1 MLCRMSLK
9 GLCQPAGGEM
19 PIVPAAVAQP
29 GVGPWRRRLSY
40 VQDACL
46 VVIAAVFF
54 SVHGKHVAHG
64 SLSNLPFAV
73 EQGILVVIFLT
84 RRRSQKTSSRPA
96 DWLFATTGGWLP
108 LAAQVHPAPTPFAGY
123 FGTALQSVGLMLAI
137 IGFLYLGRS
146 FGVVAANRGLKVN
159 GPYRFVRHPIYFAHT
174 LTLTGFLVANFAAV
188 NVVIFVVVVF
198 SHLMRI
204 RAEERI
210 LLETANYAT
219 YRERVRWR
227 LLPGIY

>member
-1 MLCRMSLK
+1 
-9 GLCQPAGGEM
+9 M
-19 PIVPAAVAQP
+19 PIVPAAVVEP
-29 GVGPWRRRLSY
+29 GVGAWRRRLSY
-40 VQDACL
+40 FQDACL
-46 VVIAAVFF
+46 IVIAGLFF
-54 SVHGKHVAHG
+54 YAHGKHVVDG
-64 SLSNLPFAV
+64 SLANLPFAI

-84 RRRSQKTSSRPA
+84 RRRSQKTSSRLL

-108 LAAQVHPAPTPFAGY
+108 LFVRIHPSPTPFAEH
-123 FGTALQSVGLMLAI
+123 FGTALQSVGLLLAT

-174 LTLTGFLVANFAAV
+174 VTLTGFLVANFALV
-188 NVVIFVVVVF
+188 NVAIFVVVVY

-210 LLETANYAT
+210 LSETTNYAT

>member
-1 MLCRMSLK
+1 M
-9 GLCQPAGGEM
+9 
-19 PIVPAAVAQP
+19 VPAAAVET

-46 VVIAAVFF
+46 IIIAALFF
-54 SVHGKHVAHG
+54 YVHGKHVAHG

-84 RRRSQKTSSRPA
+84 RRRSQKTSSRPM
-96 DWLFATTGGWLP
+96 DWVFATTGGWLP
-108 LAAQVHPAPTPFAGY
+108 LAVQVHPAPTPFAGY
-123 FGTALQSVGLMLAI
+123 LGSGLQSVGLMLAI

-174 LTLTGFLVANFAAV
+174 VTLTGFLLANFAPV
-188 NVVIFVVVVF
+188 NLAIFVVVVF

-210 LLETANYAT
+210 LIETTNYAT

>member
-1 MLCRMSLK
+1 MSV
-9 GLCQPAGGEM
+9 
-19 PIVPAAVAQP
+19 VPAAAAAP
-29 GVGPWRRRLSY
+29 EAGPWRRRLSY
-40 VQDACL
+40 LQDACL
-46 VVIAAVFF
+46 VVIAALFF
-54 SVHGKHVAHG
+54 YVHGTHALQG
-64 SLSNLPFAV
+64 SLTNVPFAI

-108 LAAQVHPAPTPFAGY
+108 LAVQVQPTASSYAGH
-123 FGTALQSVGLMLAI
+123 FGMALQLVGLTLAI

-174 LTLTGFLVANFAAV
+174 VTLTGFLVANFAPV
-188 NVVIFVVVVF
+188 NLAIAAIVVF
-198 SHLMRI
+198 SHVMRI
-204 RAEERI
+204 RAEERL
-210 LLETANYAT
+210 LLETAAYAA

-227 LLPGIY
+227 LLPGLY

>member
-1 MLCRMSLK
+1 
-9 GLCQPAGGEM
+9 M
-19 PIVPAAVAQP
+19 PMIEVLAPEP
-29 GVGPWRRRLSY
+29 GVSPWRRRLSY
-40 VQDACL
+40 LQDAGLL
-46 VVIAAVFF
+46 VISSLFLY
-54 SVHGKHVAHG
+54 AHG
-64 SLSNLPFAV
+64 SSVLEGNYANLPFAV
-73 EQGILVVIFLT
+73 EQSILVGIILT

-96 DWLFATTGGWLP
+96 DWFFATMGGWLP
-108 LAAQVHPAPTPFAGY
+108 LALRIRPTDLESAEA
-123 FGTALQSVGLMLAI
+123 FGMALQVLGLILAS

-174 LTLTGFLVANFAAV
+174 VTITGFLMANFAAI
-188 NVVIFVVVVF
+188 NVVMVAVVVF

-210 LLETANYAT
+210 LLDTTDYVT